1 MQAATAVGGPTL
13 AAESAGPTERRVP
26 RVAGAVLAALLGFG
40 CGISVFLKTYY
51 GIDVWGWI
59 GLGLLAIVIAFV
71 VGLPR
76 PGGVAFPLAL
86 AGLVALWLWSLLSTV
101 WADSSDQ
108 AMLVANRWLLYAAF
122 FVVAAYLARDRWGAL
137 ALLGG
142 VAAGGASILGYV
154 AIELLGSGAPNLFIL
169 KRLADPLEYTN
180 GMGAYLLVGAFWPAV
195 AVAERTR
202 PIPVAAVAAGV
213 ASLAA
218 SLLLLTQSRGLAVAA
233 IASAVLVMAIV
244 PGRVARGWLLVL
256 VLAGLAAAAP
266 SLLDVYRAKG
276 DIPGTSTIHHA
287 ATIALIAAAGVGAVW
302 AAVLL
307 VLRAAARRDRERKA
321 RNIGAVALGGVLAA
335 GLIAL
340 AIFSGRIADDVSGQY
355 NTFIHPGSR
364 AGPVASTS
372 RLTSG
377 AGARSD
383 YWRIAWSDFK
393 AHPLAGVGA
402 GNYDVSYL
410 RKRATSEY
418 VQQPHSLE
426 LQVLGETGLGG
437 GLALLAFV
445 IGVYLGAFR
454 RRALGGHNSVGRG
467 LIVAAL
473 GGFTAWL
480 VQTSGDWLSLMPG
493 MTGMALCGAAVLTA
507 SEGGPVAS
515 RRVSPA
521 LAAVGVV
528 LVLFGGVFLG
538 RATIAERL
546 ELDAENHLASDP
558 SQALH
563 DAQDSLAFN
572 GASVQ
577 ARYVESAAYERM
589 GDDARSRGA
598 LLAAIKQ
605 EPSDWLTWALL
616 GDSAVRRG
624 DFRMAGVAYRR
635 AHVLNPRDPD
645 VAAAADNPRTAA
657 YQLR

>member
-1 MQAATAVGGPTL
+1 MQAATAVGGPTP

-26 RVAGAVLAALLGFG
+26 RVAGAALAALLGFG
-40 CGISVFLKTYY
+40 CGISVFLRTYY

-59 GLGLLAIVIAFV
+59 GLGLLALVIAFV

-76 PGGVAFPLAL
+76 PDGVAFPLAL

-101 WADSSDQ
+101 WAESSDQ

-122 FVVAAYLARDRWGAL
+122 FVVAAYLARDRWGAV

-142 VAAGGASILGYV
+142 VAAGGAATLTYL
-154 AIELLGSGAPNLFIL
+154 AIELLGSGAAHLFLL

-218 SLLLLTQSRGLAVAA
+218 SFLLLTQSRGLAVAA
-233 IASAVLVMAIV
+233 IASAILVMAIV

-256 VLAGLAAAAP
+256 VLVGLAAAAP

-276 DIPGTSTIHHA
+276 DVPGTATIHHG
-287 ATIALIAAAGVGAVW
+287 ATVALIVAAGVAAIWAGA
-302 AAVLL
+302 LL
-307 VLRAAARRDRERKA
+307 VVRAVARRHRERKA
-321 RNIGAVALGGVLAA
+321 RDIGAIALGGVLVA

-340 AIFSGRIADDVSGQY
+340 AIFSGRIADDVSRQY
-355 NTFIHPGSR
+355 NTFIHPGSGR
-364 AGPVASTS
+364 RPAASTT
-372 RLTSG
+372 RLISG
-377 AGARSD
+377 AGSRSD
-383 YWRIAWSDFK
+383 YWRIAWADFK

-402 GNYDVSYL
+402 GNYDFSYL

-418 VQQPHSLE
+418 VEQPHSLE
-426 LQVLGETGLGG
+426 LQVLGETGLVG

-467 LIVAAL
+467 MMVAAL
-473 GGFTAWL
+473 GGVTAWL
-480 VQTSGDWLSLMPG
+480 VQTSGDWMSLMPG

-515 RRVSPA
+515 RRLSPA

-538 RATIAERL
+538 RGTIAERL
-546 ELDAENHLASDP
+546 ELDAASQLATAP
-558 SQALH
+558 AQALH

-577 ARYVESAAYERM
+577 ARYIESAAYERM
-589 GDDARSRGA
+589 GDHARSRGA
-598 LLAAIKQ
+598 LLAALKQ
-605 EPSDWLTWALL
+605 EPSNWLTWALL
-616 GDSAVRRG
+616 GDSAARRR

-635 AHVLNPRDPD
+635 AHALNPRDPD
-645 VAAAADNPRTAA
+645 VAAVAESPRRAI